1 MFIKGSSRKSVRKP
15 FVRPLR
21 YSLSNG
27 NLSRTKPLLA
37 TAVTVDISAEGIGI
51 VTDHPLAKGNVLK
64 FKNSLK
70 MKEEVLKSEAVVV
83 WTGLLQGKHRVG
95 LKFLQTQ

>member
-27 NLSRTKPLLA
+27 DSSRTKPLMA
-37 TAVTVDISAEGIGI
+37 TAVSVDISSEGIGI
-51 VTDHPLAKGNVLK
+51 VTDHPLAKGHVLK
-64 FKNSLK
+64 FENGIK
-70 MKEEVLKSEAVVV
+70 MKEDVLKSEAVVI
-83 WTGLLQGKHRVG
+83 WTGLLYGKHRVG